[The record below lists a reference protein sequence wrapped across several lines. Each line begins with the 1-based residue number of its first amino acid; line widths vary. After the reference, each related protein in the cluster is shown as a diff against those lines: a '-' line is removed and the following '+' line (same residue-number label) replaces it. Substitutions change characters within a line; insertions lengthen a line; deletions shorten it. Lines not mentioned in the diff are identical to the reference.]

1 MKRPTQADVAREAGV
16 SRATVSY
23 VLNGLAD
30 GRVPISAETR
40 ERVSRAIAKLR
51 YVPDASAQALRSGS
65 TKTIGLIIP
74 DLQNPHFWENADG
87 VAQEARAA
95 GYHVLLTSSNSSLV
109 HGQDVFRDLS
119 RRRIDGLILMGSF
132 VDESAEA
139 RAILTQLLQRGV
151 AIVEI
156 SGLAEVE
163 NELDRVA
170 SDYRAATRELM
181 SHLLALGHRTIGLI
195 NGVALPDLARD
206 RVDTYTDCLRA
217 AGIEPDPELLVAC
230 GPAMED
236 GYRAATQ
243 LLRRRP
249 RPTALVA
256 INDILAMGALRAAGD
271 QGLAVPGDLSLVGFD
286 DTPLAK
292 FMTPRL
298 TTASKDA
305 VNMGRQ
311 AVRLLLARLH
321 DPARPRQRVEVQT
334 KVILRESVGPVAHT
348 AQH

>member
-1 MKRPTQADVAREAGV
+1 
-16 SRATVSY
+16 
-23 VLNGLAD
+23 
-30 GRVPISAETR
+30 
-40 ERVSRAIAKLR
+40 
-51 YVPDASAQALRSGS
+51 LRSGS

-87 VAQEARAA
+87 VAQEARSA
-95 GYHVLLTSSNSSLV
+95 GYHLLLTSSNSSLV
-109 HGQDVFRDLS
+109 YGQEVFRDLS
-119 RRRIDGLILMGSF
+119 RRRIDGLILMGTF
-132 VDESAEA
+132 ADESVEA
-139 RAILTQLLQRGV
+139 RAILDQLIQRGV

-156 SGLAEVE
+156 SGLTWGE

-195 NGVALPDLARD
+195 NGVALPGLAQD
-206 RVDTYTDCLRA
+206 RVGTYVDCLRG
-217 AGIEPDPELLVAC
+217 AGIESDPELLVTC
-230 GPAMED
+230 GPSVDD
-236 GYRAATQ
+236 GYHAAKQ
-243 LLRRRP
+243 LLQRRH

-271 QGLAVPGDLSLVGFD
+271 LGLTVPGDLSLVGFD

-292 FMTPRL
+292 FMMPRL

-311 AVRLLLARLH
+311 AVKLLLARLH
-321 DPARPRQRVEVQT
+321 DPARPRQRVEVRAT
-334 KVILRESVGPVAHT
+334 VMLRESVGPAPQ
-348 AQH
+348 AA